1 MHCILGISVSMS
13 LFKIHAISLF
23 VIYIYIYLYTPKP
36 LNYASFHC
44 RCNLKSITPLPR
56 LTRLATFRRA
66 KISTT
71 AWKAFLEEDR
81 LGQTCFST
89 SSNSCLGGIS
99 CQKILEIVG
108 NSTNTGDCNMRWS
121 LKSMTRN
128 LEEIETWK
136 KEVLMTS
143 AHMFC

>member
-1 MHCILGISVSMS
+1 MNCVDRRKQKLKTPLRNLYAVYSTYV
-13 LFKIHAISLF
+13 IHISLICIAYWESACQCPSLKYMQYHYIIRH
-23 VIYIYIYLYTPKP
+23 IYNLYT
-36 LNYASFHC
+36 SFHC
-44 RCNLKSITPLPR
+44 GCNLKSILPLPR

-99 CQKILEIVG
+99 CQKYW
-108 NSTNTGDCNMRWS
+108 T
-121 LKSMTRN
+121 
-128 LEEIETWK
+128 
-136 KEVLMTS
+136 
-143 AHMFC
+143 